1 MATEFVLNT
10 LEFGDAAGWGTWLVG
25 HFRQHLRYNAVLAG
39 RTPSVQIATFNILQM
54 GASALEKRFWLD
66 AHQSW
71 HALLRP
77 FANVTGIDLASVD
90 IDDRNQ
96 FYGWIDLHNQEHRV
110 LDQAFGVG

>member
-25 HFRQHLRYNAVLAG
+25 HFRQHLRYNAVLAA

-54 GASALEKRFWLD
+54 GMSALEKRFWLD

-77 FANVTGIDLASVD
+77 FANVTGIDLAGVD